1 MADCR
6 VGMHDDP
13 MMARTAA
20 LLFTAGI
27 LTGCAETPAPALSGV
42 YSEVRYSEETG
53 DANGFEVELDASK
66 SQPTVV
72 FTICAGGCYGG
83 DTWPAAIKGNQI
95 AFRVVHEWRRSDGS
109 ALAETQDYKGMIS
122 GDILSLTSP
131 QAPGVYPRLKRV
143 PQPTA
148 GQTARL
154 AGKTD

>member
-13 MMARTAA
+13 MMLRTAA

-27 LTGCAETPAPALSGV
+27 LTGCAESPASALSGV
-42 YSEVRYSEETG
+42 YSDVRYSEETG
-53 DANGFEVELDASK
+53 DADGFEVELDASK
-66 SQPTVV
+66 SQPTIV
-72 FTICAGGCYGG
+72 FTICEGGCYGG

-109 ALAETQDYKGMIS
+109 ALAETQEYEGMIS

-143 PQPTA
+143 PRPTA